1 MRHLLARNLG
11 LAHALV
17 ALLAA
22 IGVALAVTSAW
33 QAEETRASLSP
44 DLHSLAEEALIC
56 HAAAIAYLAASVA
69 VEWQLSR
76 CWRGG
81 ETSPTPLQTVC
92 VFIQGSVA
100 LGGVAIVL
108 RGAVS
113 RAWLAGLGPVLP
125 ITVTVAVLAVGF
137 SLAGRW
143 LCHES
148 GPVPRDAF
156 GSQGVLRWLR
166 GLLVVTA
173 IGWLVALAWLEARPL
188 PTPPPP
194 EPMTLARAA
203 PALSAA
209 RLSAA
214 TIARKPQTNE
224 GSRSC

>member
-22 IGVALAVTSAW
+22 VGVALAVASAW
-33 QAEETRASLSP
+33 QADETRDALSP
-44 DLHSLAEEALIC
+44 DLHSLAEEALLC
-56 HAAAIAYLAASVA
+56 HAAAIAYLIASVA
-69 VEWQLSR
+69 IEWQLSR

-92 VFIQGSVA
+92 VFVQGSVA
-100 LGGVAIVL
+100 LGGVAVVL

-125 ITVTVAVLAVGF
+125 ITLTVAVLAVVL

-143 LCHES
+143 LCHER
-148 GPVPRDAF
+148 GPVPRDAV
-156 GSQGVLRWLR
+156 GSLGVLRWLR

-173 IGWLVALAWLEARPL
+173 IGWLVALAWLEARDL
-188 PTPPPP
+188 PTPTTP
-194 EPMTLARAA
+194 EPMALSRAA
-203 PALSAA
+203 AVS
-209 RLSAA
+209 STA
-214 TIARKPQTNE
+214 TIARAPRILE
-224 GSRSC
+224 RSRSCL